1 MFLHLLTL
9 SFRAVMFKFF
19 LLVISFAV
27 TFPVNAQAHNLLND
41 ASQAREWLKLLHFS
55 SGSKHSEIENDSFF
69 LAANGHVNPLSEL
82 QATIHALSSPIIN
95 DNPNIHAQC
104 LFPARLLFVKK
115 RNLHLNLPHELP
127 HVICDNYLQW
137 LGESPAES
145 VSIIYADGYLGNPAS
160 FYGHILFKVD
170 SGKNEFTSEL
180 LNNSLNFGAEVPN
193 NENPVAY
200 ILKGLIGGYQAKYTS
215 NHFYRYNIN
224 YSEVELRDLWQYE
237 LNLSSIQK
245 DLLVA
250 HAWELLSSGYTYYFT
265 NRNCAYHIAKMLE
278 LVTEKDLISP
288 TEPFVLPITVFN
300 RLSKIAGEKGSL
312 IKTVTRTESRQ
323 NRFRRKYAQLNRYQ
337 QAILKKLI
345 ATGEYTSRFYKLK
358 GTEKK
363 QLVDVMIDYYEFR
376 IRQDDSQTELKQ
388 RKHRVLLERLKLS
401 SGNNPQWETTE
412 PTMPHTGQ
420 DPSLIRASIQHH
432 SLTGNS
438 LTIQTRPA
446 YFDFLST
453 EAGHLPFSQLSMAD
467 LSVRFSTDKIKVAK
481 FDLLNIETLNISATG
496 FSGDAGLAWKF
507 RVGNERDVLSDS
519 IVSNEYFVETAIG
532 KAQQYGNLAL
542 YTMLEARWQS
552 PNDRSEQI
560 MLSPKVGFIYANGN
574 WKIHCYT
581 SYPVQ
586 VDQSAVKKKLKSGC
600 NQRLMAGYWYDV
612 RINFQKHF
620 SSELG
625 ISFSYYL

>member
-1 MFLHLLTL
+1 
-9 SFRAVMFKFF
+9 MFKFF
-19 LLVISFAV
+19 ILVVSFAV
-27 TFPVNAQAHNLLND
+27 ALPVNALSHNLLND

-55 SGSKHSEIENDSFF
+55 SESERSEIENDTFF
-69 LAANGHVNPLSEL
+69 LTPNGRVDPLAEL
-82 QATIHALSSPIIN
+82 QATISALSSPIIN

-115 RNLHLNLPHELP
+115 RNLHSELP
-127 HVICDNYLQW
+127 HIICDNYLEW

-170 SGKNEFTSEL
+170 SGKNQFSSEL

-193 NENPVAY
+193 DENPVAY

-237 LNLSSIQK
+237 LNLSPSKK
-245 DLLVA
+245 DLLIA

-288 TEPFVLPITVFN
+288 TELFVLPITVFN
-300 RLSKIAGEKGSL
+300 RLSKDRGENDSL
-312 IKTVTRTESRQ
+312 IKTIKRTESRQ
-323 NRFRRKYAQLNRYQ
+323 NRFRRKYAQLDSNQ
-337 QAILKKLI
+337 QKIVKQLI
-345 ATGEYTSRFYKLK
+345 TTDEYTSKYYKLNES
-358 GTEKK
+358 EKK
-363 QLVDVMIDYYEFR
+363 QLSDVMIDYYEFR
-376 IRQDDSQTELKQ
+376 FRQDDSQTELKQ

-401 SGNNPQWETTE
+401 SGNNPQWESTE

-420 DPSLIRASIQHH
+420 NPSLIRASIQHN
-432 SLTGNS
+432 SMTGNN

-453 EAGHLPFSQLSMAD
+453 DAGHLPFSQLSMAD
-467 LSVRFSTDKIKVAK
+467 LSLRFTTDKIKVEK

-496 FSGDAGLAWKF
+496 LPGDAGLAWKL
-507 RVGNERDVLSDS
+507 RAGNELNVLSDS

-560 MLSPKVGFIYANGN
+560 MLTPKVGFIYSSGN
-574 WKIHCYT
+574 WKIHCHA
-581 SYPVQ
+581 SYPLQ
-586 VDQSAVKKKLKSGC
+586 VDQSAVKTKLRSGC
-600 NQRLMAGYWYDV
+600 SHRLMADYWYDV
-612 RINFQKHF
+612 RIDLQKHF

>member
-1 MFLHLLTL
+1 
-9 SFRAVMFKFF
+9 MFKFF
-19 LLVISFAV
+19 ILVVSFAV
-27 TFPVNAQAHNLLND
+27 TLPVYALSHNLLND

-55 SGSKHSEIENDSFF
+55 DESERSEIENDSFF
-69 LAANGHVNPLSEL
+69 LTPNGRVNPLAEL
-82 QATIHALSSPIIN
+82 QATISALSSPIIN

-104 LFPARLLFVKK
+104 RFPARLLFVKK
-115 RNLHLNLPHELP
+115 HNLDINLP
-127 HVICDNYLQW
+127 HVICDNYLEW
-137 LGESPAES
+137 LGESLAES

-170 SGKNEFTSEL
+170 SGKNQFTSEL

-193 NENPVAY
+193 DENPVAY

-215 NHFYRYNIN
+215 NHFYRYNLN

-237 LNLSSIQK
+237 LNLSPSKK
-245 DLLVA
+245 DLLIA

-288 TEPFVLPITVFN
+288 TELFVLPITVFN
-300 RLSKIAGEKGSL
+300 RLTKERGENDSL
-312 IKTVTRTESRQ
+312 IKTIKRTESRQ
-323 NRFRRKYAQLNRYQ
+323 NRFRRKYAQLDSNQ
-337 QAILKKLI
+337 QKIVEQLI
-345 ATGEYTSRFYKLK
+345 TTDVYTSRYYKLNES
-358 GTEKK
+358 EKK
-363 QLVDVMIDYYEFR
+363 QLSDVLIDYYEFR
-376 IRQDDSQTELKQ
+376 FRQDDSQTELKQ

-401 SGNNPQWETTE
+401 SGNNPQWESTE

-420 DPSLIRASIQHH
+420 NPSLFRTSIQHN
-432 SLTGNS
+432 SMTGNN

-453 EAGHLPFSQLSMAD
+453 DAGHLPFSQLSMAD
-467 LSVRFSTDKIKVAK
+467 LSLRLTTDKIKVAK

-496 FSGDAGLAWKF
+496 LPGDAGLAWKI
-507 RVGNERDVLSDS
+507 RAGNERNVLSDS

-560 MLSPKVGFIYANGN
+560 MLTPKVGFIYSSGN
-574 WKIHCYT
+574 WKIHCYA
-581 SYPVQ
+581 SYPLQ
-586 VDQSAVKKKLKSGC
+586 VDQSAVKTKLRSGC
-600 NQRLMAGYWYDV
+600 SQRLMADYWYDV
-612 RINFQKHF
+612 RIDFQKHF